1 MNMMYNIIEIDD
13 MKKIIKVISIWLKN
27 TRAEFLRRQV
37 LKHTK
42 EVKREATHRL
52 QIREFD
58 GGLYLCIDDIPLLKE
73 IEVREA
79 LPNALLAARRH
90 YKEYKQSVW
99 SDGVV
104 TPVHEEIDENC

>member
-58 GGLYLCIDDIPLLKE
+58 EC
-73 IEVREA
+73 A
-79 LPNALLAARRH
+79 LPCHSYLALGHR
-90 YKEYKQSVW
+90 
-99 SDGVV
+99 
-104 TPVHEEIDENC
+104 

>member
-1 MNMMYNIIEIDD
+1 
-13 MKKIIKVISIWLKN
+13 MKKIIKVISTWLKN

-73 IEVREA
+73 IEVKEA

-90 YKEYKQSVW
+90 YKEYKRSVW
-99 SDGVV
+99 SDGVE
-104 TPVHEEIDENC
+104 TPAHEEMDENCGATANMPSK